1 MPQVKYTTAKGL
13 HQVSGKGV
21 VGMRATVEVLTDLG
35 AAGANRTALTA
46 DESGK
51 IFLVPAL
58 TGGVQTIALPEAT
71 ADTIGCKYTF
81 IMTATAGKDFN
92 IEGVEGNKIVGA
104 VPKGDGDNA
113 AAATSYS
120 KVGFD
125 ENAIIGSRFTVTCV
139 STTDAIA
146 YHLSEVV
153 DGLAANTGGINLTA

>member
-21 VGMRATVEVLTDLG
+21 VGMRATVEVLTDAG
-35 AAGANRTALTA
+35 AGGANRTALTA

-58 TGGVQTIALPEAT
+58 TGGTQTIALPEAT

-81 IMTATAGKDFN
+81 ILTATAGQDFN
-92 IEGVEGNKIVGA
+92 VTGTAGNKIVGA
-104 VPKGDGDNA
+104 VPKGDGDNNA
-113 AAATSYS
+113 ISS
-120 KVGFD
+120 GHDSIGFD
-125 ENAIIGSRFTVTCV
+125 ENAVIGSRFTVTCV

-146 YHLSEVV
+146 YHLSEVF
-153 DGLAANTGGINLTA
+153 DGLAANTGGLNLA